1 MEVTDMPELTGE
13 AKKAEA
19 RRQTAERKEREKR
32 ERAEQTTAYNESRR
46 KGYVPDKETLLAQIE
61 ALYADGKI
69 SEQEYEWGMK
79 GLELV
84 HDMVASAQDE
94 VDPELGF

>member
-1 MEVTDMPELTGE
+1 MEVTDMSELTGE

-32 ERAEQTTAYNESRR
+32 ERAEQTT
-46 KGYVPDKETLLAQIE
+46 PDKETLLAQIE